1 MRAKYLTTLA
11 CCLLAGL
18 MLTACG
24 KQVKQVDNEALE
36 EEFAHAPAWVLDGYQ
51 EEAVSGV
58 GSAKIGKGGIQF
70 ARTEALAKARD
81 ELARQV
87 SVKVKS
93 LVNNFVQ
100 QAGLGDAQ
108 MADSFSKQVTKQV
121 TNETL
126 AGSKQRDM
134 WISPS
139 SEIYVLVVMEA
150 AAVKAT
156 VKQEMVNSLNQESAR
171 WQEYQAK
178 NGEAELDREIER
190 AFGGDK

>member
-1 MRAKYLTTLA
+1 MKPTRLMALA
-11 CCLLAGL
+11 CCLLIGL

-24 KQVKQVDNEALE
+24 KQVKKVDNEALE
-36 EEFAHAPAWVLDGYQ
+36 TEFKHAPAWVLDGYM
-51 EEAVSGV
+51 EGEISGV
-58 GSAKIGKGGIQF
+58 GSAAIGKGGIQF

-87 SVKVKS
+87 SVKAQS

-100 QAGLGDAQ
+100 QAGLGDEQ
-108 MADSFSKQVTKQV
+108 MADAFSKQVTRQV

-139 SEIYVLVVMEA
+139 SQLYVLVVMDTVS
-150 AAVKAT
+150 VKES
-156 VKQEMVNSLNQESAR
+156 VKKGVVSSMQQDDAR
-171 WQEYQAK
+171 WQKYQSK
-178 NGEAELDREIER
+178 NVDTELDMAIEKT
-190 AFGGDK
+190 FGGDK